1 MEYVIKIPAKCCLL
15 RSGAYSGGEGGTC
28 VTPPPQNL
36 KRGEEKTGKRG
47 KDERMFV
54 KMLFTQI

>member
-1 MEYVIKIPAKCCLL
+1 MLFTQIRGVF
-15 RSGAYSGGEGGTC
+15 RGGRGH
-28 VTPPPQNL
+28 VRNPPPQNL